1 MDKLKISDLNS
12 ANELAYQDMLEIS
25 QVNTENPEYDFTT
38 KKTTLEQL
46 ENKYKK
52 MTSLGYYTGTNE
64 DEIGFYPND
73 ILRPVVNVTFSPQNK
88 NEKLETTWTNWSA
101 WCEVQFRTYMDEGSD
116 KITLQVAYVLNNA
129 IIDRRPVVTFDTSGY
144 HTVNFGAT
152 SAMLEPEKEYTFGV
166 YMRAEGGTCIVDP
179 YKCTC
184 VCQTVGG

>member
-12 ANELAYQDMLEIS
+12 ANDLAYQDMLEIS
-25 QVNTENPEYDFTT
+25 QVNTENPEYDFVT
-38 KKTTLEQL
+38 KKVTLEQL

-64 DEIGFYPND
+64 LEIGFYPND
-73 ILRPVVNVTFSPQNK
+73 ILRPVVNVTFSPQSK
-88 NEKLETTWTNWSA
+88 NDELENWTNWDA
-101 WCEVQFRTYMDEGSD
+101 WCEV
-116 KITLQVAYVLNNA
+116 LNGA
-129 IIDRRPVVTFDTSGY
+129 IIGRRPVVTFDVGGY
-144 HTVNFGAT
+144 HTVNLGAI
-152 SAMLEPEKEYTFGV
+152 SAMLRPEEEYTFGV

>member
-12 ANELAYQDMLEIS
+12 ANDLTYQDMLEIS
-25 QVNTENPEYDFTT
+25 QANTENPEYDFIS

-64 DEIGFYPND
+64 VEIGFYPDD

-88 NEKLETTWTNWSA
+88 NEELGTTWTNWSA
-101 WCEVQFRTYMDEGSD
+101 WCEVQFRTYMSENSD

-129 IIDRRPVVTFDTSGY
+129 IIDRRPVVTFDTGGY

-152 SAMLEPEKEYTFGV
+152 SAMLEPEQEYTFGV

-179 YKCTC
+179 YMCTC